1 MDLIANTVE
10 MLTTQVKGNLD
21 KNMIERNVFRPNLQ
35 PQSLNKVVETTISML
50 KL

>member
-1 MDLIANTVE
+1 MDLIANTAD
-10 MLTTQVKGNLD
+10 MLTSQVKGNLD

-35 PQSLNKVVETTISML
+35 PHSLKKVVKTTIKML